1 MDFSCAIWWMSRTKA
16 SFSQLQLLEFE
27 ASHESFAFISW
38 DRAIWRMSRTKDGF
52 HSFNSWNS
60 FSFLKIVQFERGLA
74 RKLRF
79 HESRIR
85 FECYIGLHETFF
97 FPVNGASVPEKSWP
111 ACATGADVV
120 ALAWNCSRTARS
132 LELMVTFSL
141 LWWCCAIVFCM
152 CCDALRIGTAASKRC
167 VLQYCVAI
175 LLRFATQCMLCA
187 LELLHPSDVLYS
199 TWWLVFS

>member
-1 MDFSCAIWWMSRTKA
+1 MEFEGCLARKLRFHSFNSWNSKPRTKA
-16 SFSQLQLLEFE
+16 SLLFLEIVQFE
-27 ASHESFAFISW
+27 GCLA
-38 DRAIWRMSRTKDGF
+38 RKMGF